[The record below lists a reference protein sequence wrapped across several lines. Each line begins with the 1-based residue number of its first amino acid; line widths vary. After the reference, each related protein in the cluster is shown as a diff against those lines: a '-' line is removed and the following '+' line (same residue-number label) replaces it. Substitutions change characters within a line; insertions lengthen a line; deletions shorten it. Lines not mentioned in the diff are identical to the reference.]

1 MTPPE
6 PGPPPG
12 PVPPEPSQ
20 PSQASQPSGTPGSP
34 GAPDAP
40 ATRAVRPR
48 RAELLGRF
56 LRPLPGARPRPRFEV
71 PPEERASAERS
82 PSSWAE
88 PARPVQT
95 GFLLAVGVGL
105 ALLCWW
111 VLANVGPLV
120 GWVVTATFLALGLE
134 PLVRWLETRG
144 VPRPGAVLLVVLA
157 LAGAFA
163 LLIVVVVP
171 RVVAEASLLAGRV
184 PQLIDD
190 FLGSEAFE
198 RLDRQL
204 RIRDS
209 TEQWVQDLSGRIAAD
224 QDFLGGLFGG
234 VVGVGTVVLN
244 VLAGTLI
251 VLALTLYFLF
261 SLPIMTQWAY
271 RLAPASGRA
280 RVQEL
285 GDQMVRGVGNY
296 VVGQTCVALL
306 NAAVAL
312 VLMTVTGVP
321 FAALLVVFVAV
332 LAFVPLVGGVLAG
345 LLVTLVALTAD
356 WGTAL
361 PYAIGY
367 FAYLQVEAYF
377 VSPRIMRRAVAVPGA
392 IAVIAVAAGG
402 ALWGV
407 LGALIAIPTAAAGLL
422 LVREVF
428 VPRQDRR

>member
-6 PGPPPG
+6 PGPAQETGPPR
-12 PVPPEPSQ
+12 PEPV
-20 PSQASQPSGTPGSP
+20 
-34 GAPDAP
+34 
-40 ATRAVRPR
+40 RAR
-48 RAELLGRF
+48 RAAAVDRF
-56 LRPLPGARPRPRFEV
+56 LRPLPGARPRRRFEV
-71 PPEERASAERS
+71 PPEREER
-82 PSSWAE
+82 PSR
-88 PARPVQT
+88 PPQPPGLPRPVQT

-134 PLVRWLETRG
+134 PLVRWLEARS
-144 VPRPGAVLLVVLA
+144 VPRPGAVALVVLG
-157 LAGAFA
+157 LAGALAA
-163 LLIVVVVP
+163 LIALVVP
-171 RVVAEASLLAGRV
+171 RIVAEAAQLAERVPRLVDGLLASRS
-184 PQLIDD
+184 
-190 FLGSEAFE
+190 FAE
-198 RLDRQL
+198 LDARF

-209 TEQWVQDLSGRIAAD
+209 TEQWLQGLGGRIGAD
-224 QDFLGGLFGG
+224 SDLLGGLFGG
-234 VVGVGTVVLN
+234 VLGLGSVVLN
-244 VLAGTLI
+244 AVAGTLI
-251 VLALTLYFLF
+251 VLALTLYFLA
-261 SLPIMTQWAY
+261 SLPLMTQWAY
-271 RLAPASGRA
+271 RLAPASRRG

-285 GDQMVRGVGNY
+285 GDRMLRGVGNY
-296 VVGQTCVALL
+296 VVGQACVALL

-312 VLMTVTGVP
+312 ALMLLTGVP
-321 FAALLVVFVAV
+321 FAALLSLVVAL

-345 LLVTLVALTAD
+345 VLVSLVAVTAG
-356 WGTAL
+356 WGTAV

-407 LGALIAIPTAAAGLL
+407 LGALIAIPTAAAALI

-428 VPRQDRR
+428 VPRQDDR

>member
-6 PGPPPG
+6 PGPAQGAGQPR
-12 PVPPEPSQ
+12 PEP
-20 PSQASQPSGTPGSP
+20 A
-34 GAPDAP
+34 
-40 ATRAVRPR
+40 RAR
-48 RAELLGRF
+48 RAGAVDRF
-56 LRPLPGARPRPRFEV
+56 LRPLPGARPRRRFEV
-71 PPEERASAERS
+71 PPERGER
-82 PSSWAE
+82 
-88 PARPVQT
+88 PARPPQPPGLLRPVQT

-105 ALLCWW
+105 ALLGWW

-134 PLVRWLETRG
+134 PLVRWLEARS
-144 VPRPGAVLLVVLA
+144 VPRPGAVALVVLG
-157 LAGAFA
+157 LAGALAA
-163 LLIVVVVP
+163 LIALVVP
-171 RVVAEASLLAGRV
+171 RIVAEAAQLAERAPRLVDGLLASRS
-184 PQLIDD
+184 
-190 FLGSEAFE
+190 FAE
-198 RLDRQL
+198 LDARF

-209 TEQWVQDLSGRIAAD
+209 TEQWLQGLGGRIGAD
-224 QDFLGGLFGG
+224 SELLGGLFGG
-234 VVGVGTVVLN
+234 VVGLGSVVLN
-244 VLAGTLI
+244 AVAGTLI
-251 VLALTLYFLF
+251 VLALTLYFLA
-261 SLPIMTQWAY
+261 SLPLMTQWAY
-271 RLAPASGRA
+271 RLAPASRRA

-285 GDQMVRGVGNY
+285 GDRMLRGVGNY

-312 VLMTVTGVP
+312 TLMLLTGVP
-321 FAALLVVFVAV
+321 FAALLSLVVAL

-345 LLVTLVALTAD
+345 ILVSLVAVTAG
-356 WGTAL
+356 WGTAV

-407 LGALIAIPTAAAGLL
+407 LGALIAIPTAAAGLI

-428 VPRQDRR
+428 VPRQDDR

>member
-6 PGPPPG
+6 PEPSEGPDGSVPSAGSAPPAPPG
-12 PVPPEPSQ
+12 RPDRR
-20 PSQASQPSGTPGSP
+20 GR
-34 GAPDAP
+34 GAEVLD
-40 ATRAVRPR
+40 
-48 RAELLGRF
+48 RF
-56 LRPLPGARPRPRFEV
+56 LRPLPGPRPRHRFEV
-71 PPEERASAERS
+71 PPDAGAPSARRPASW
-82 PSSWAE
+82 PD

-105 ALLCWW
+105 AVLCWW

-134 PLVRWLETRG
+134 PLVRRLEARG
-144 VPRPGAVLLVVLA
+144 LPRPGAVALVVLA
-157 LAGAFA
+157 LAAAGC
-163 LLIVVVVP
+163 LVIVLVVP
-171 RVVAEASLLAGRV
+171 RIVAEAAQLAGRV
-184 PQLIDD
+184 PALVDGL
-190 FLGSEAFE
+190 LGSEAFE
-198 RLDRQL
+198 RLDARL

-209 TEQWVQDLSGRIAAD
+209 AERWVQELSGRIGSD
-224 QDFLGGLFGG
+224 RDFLGGIFGG
-234 VVGVGTVVLN
+234 VVGLGSVVLN
-244 VLAGTLI
+244 VVTGTLI
-251 VLALTLYFLF
+251 VLALSLYFLV
-261 SLPIMTQWAY
+261 SLPVMTRWAY
-271 RLAPASGRA
+271 RLAPASRRA

-296 VVGQTCVALL
+296 VIGQTCVALL

-312 VLMTVTGVP
+312 ALMLATGVP
-321 FAALLVVFVAV
+321 FAALLSLLVAL

-345 LLVTLVALTAD
+345 VLVTLVAATAG

-361 PYAIGY
+361 PYAVGY

-402 ALWGV
+402 SLWGV

>member
-12 PVPPEPSQ
+12 PVPPEPFQ
-20 PSQASQPSGTPGSP
+20 PSQTSQPSGTPGTP

-40 ATRAVRPR
+40 ATQAVRPR

-56 LRPLPGARPRPRFEV
+56 LRPLPGPRPRPRFEV
-71 PPEERASAERS
+71 PPDEHAAAERH

-184 PQLIDD
+184 PQLVDD
-190 FLGSEAFE
+190 LLGSEAFE

-306 NAAVAL
+306 NAGVAL

-345 LLVTLVALTAD
+345 LLVTLVALTAG